1 MLHITIVRTAAA
13 ALISL
18 AVLISPAQAQ
28 PANSQ
33 PDLAGYWGR
42 GGGLVGGGSVVQPG
56 GTVRVLLAQTRGD
69 SSENFETDN
78 SVKSKGNENRPLY
91 RPEYWAQV
99 RELDL
104 KGNDADPVFRCM
116 PEGVPRMGAPQR
128 IVRTG
133 DEFIFLYEQEDTF
146 RVVPV
151 TDKHNEERLADET
164 WRGDSI
170 ASWAGDTLVVHTVGF
185 NDASWLSTAGFIHS
199 SQMQVVERF
208 TRTGDTMSYQVT
220 VDDPEMYLQP
230 WVMNAVTLRRNT
242 RADATLFEEPPCDE
256 RDMEHI
262 VDPLTHH

>member
-1 MLHITIVRTAAA
+1 MLHITIIRTAAA

-18 AVLISPAQAQ
+18 VALISTSVQA
-28 PANSQ
+28 ANSQ
-33 PDLAGYWGR
+33 PDLAGYWSR
-42 GGGLVGGGSVVQPG
+42 GGGLVGGGGAVQPG

-99 RELDL
+99 RALDL
-104 KGNDADPVFRCM
+104 QGNDADPTFRCM
-116 PEGVPRMGAPQR
+116 PAGVPRMGAPQR
-128 IVRTG
+128 IVRNA

-151 TDKHNEERLADET
+151 TDKHHEERLADET

-170 ASWAGDTLVVHTVGF
+170 ASWQGATLVVDTIGF
-185 NDASWLSTAGFIHS
+185 NDSSWLSTAGFIHS
-199 SQMQVVERF
+199 NKLHVVERF
-208 TRTGDTMSYQVT
+208 TPAGDTMSYQVT
-220 VDDPEMYLQP
+220 VDDPVMYLQP
-230 WVMNAVTLRRNT
+230 WVMETVKLRRNT
-242 RADATLFEEPPCDE
+242 SAEATLFEEPPCDE
-256 RDMEHI
+256 RDMQHI